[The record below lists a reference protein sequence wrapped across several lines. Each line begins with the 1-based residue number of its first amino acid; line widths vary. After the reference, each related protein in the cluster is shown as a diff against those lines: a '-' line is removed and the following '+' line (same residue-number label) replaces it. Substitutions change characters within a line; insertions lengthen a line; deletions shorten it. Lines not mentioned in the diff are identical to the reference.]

1 MLTVIFASEEPNGV
15 HLASDINEV
24 IWGSLA
30 FFVLL
35 ALIVW
40 KAGPAIKKMVTGR
53 TERIRDE
60 LEAAQAERTSAEQ
73 ALNAS
78 SADLP
83 DVGSEETRIRNE
95 AIETA
100 SRLKTDMA
108 AKAETDAVALVVRAR
123 ADADA
128 QKGQA
133 LADLREEVARLT
145 RGAAEA
151 VVSESLDASS
161 HANLI
166 DQYISQVGQS

>member
-1 MLTVIFASEEPNGV
+1 MLTIFAAEGPNGQ

-30 FFVLL
+30 FFVLVG
-35 ALIVW
+35 LIAW

-53 TERIRDE
+53 TERIRGE
-60 LEAAQAERTSAEQ
+60 LEAAQAERVAAEQ

-83 DVGSEETRIRNE
+83 DVSSEETRIRNE
-95 AIETA
+95 AVETA

-108 AKAETDAVALVVRAR
+108 AKAEADAVALVVRAR
-123 ADADA
+123 SDADA
-128 QKGQA
+128 LKSQG

-151 VVSESLDASS
+151 VVSESLDDSS